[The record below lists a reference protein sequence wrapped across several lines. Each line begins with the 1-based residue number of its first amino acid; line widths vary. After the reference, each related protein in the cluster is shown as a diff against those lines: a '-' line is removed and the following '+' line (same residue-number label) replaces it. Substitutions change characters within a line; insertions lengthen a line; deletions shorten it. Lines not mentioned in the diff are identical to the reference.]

1 MTRHLR
7 PVRDPADFLAAQ
19 PGQPD
24 LALRIHFCGP
34 DGRCAGC
41 FGEHRQKWPCL
52 LAGLA
57 LEVKA
62 RQKRAA
68 RRRSSSAPLEVLG
81 VHGYRD
87 DAAGPSGTEQDAG
100 TGDGV

>member
-24 LALRIHFCGP
+24 LALRIHYCGP

-52 LAGLA
+52 LAALA
-57 LEVKA
+57 LEVKS
-62 RQKRAA
+62 RQKRPPRS
-68 RRRSSSAPLEVLG
+68 RRASVAPLEVLG
-81 VHGYRD
+81 VHGWR
-87 DAAGPSGTEQDAG
+87 AEDAG
-100 TGDGV
+100 TGETP